1 MRRPKGMQPQA
12 LLFARS
18 EAQGDVMPSELKREV
33 VSVLA
38 ELLVEAAGVARVAK
52 EERND
57 EREGER

>member
-1 MRRPKGMQPQA
+1 MQPQA

-57 EREGER
+57 EREGQR